1 MAAAITDLITDT
13 FNSANPN
20 VAKVT
25 AGRTAG
31 ALSLSCD
38 NLAGWPTVAAVHF
51 STYKIDTTGAVVAG
65 SQIDWKGLV
74 AGNTIGTMTRKAGA
88 TDAGNAIGDIVEMN
102 PTGSW
107 GHDLYN
113 GIRAHANQD
122 GSLITTAVNTALAAA
137 TSTNEA
143 GSTMMA
149 IRNETQFD
157 FVASGGV
164 WSGDA
169 YASTKA
175 ASMTALVCY
184 QAGQRLTVSA
194 VTART
199 FTASEDTYIDVLNTA
214 GVGSLVYT
222 EVANNAASPALAASS
237 IRIGIIVTGATNIAA
252 ATSVNQGQE
261 TMVLPIAS
269 SIPYA
274 VTDSLG
280 NLICPRDPNRKIL
293 GLRQSNTQ
301 MNSMSSSITLV
312 PGQSAVVIAPTG
324 RKIKVSA
331 NMPSI
336 NNLSASSA
344 TLNLFNAAT
353 ITGNPVAQATLYMP
367 TAGTGHSL
375 NCSWTGILTGTQS
388 FCMGAATSATAGG
401 TATYTANVFSQLT
414 IELA

>member
-51 STYKIDTTGAVVAG
+51 STYKIDTTGAVVVG

-107 GHDLYN
+107 GHDLYT

-122 GSLITTAVNTALAAA
+122 GSLITAAVQTALAAA

-143 GSTMMA
+143 GSTMQV

-157 FVASGGV
+157 FIASGGV
-164 WSGDA
+164 WSGLGYGTTLTA
-169 YASTKA
+169 T
-175 ASMTALVCY
+175 MTALVCY
-184 QAGQRLTVSA
+184 QAGQRVTVAA
-194 VTART
+194 VATRT
-199 FTASEDTYIDVLNTA
+199 FTASKDTYIDVLNTA

-237 IRIGIIVTGATNIAA
+237 IRLGIVVTGANIAA
-252 ATSVNQGQE
+252 ATSINQGQYNAIIPIVASRTLMDSDSNGIVIYPLVKRRPVTFSGNMSAITLTSANSTLALAILPTTPVAHKYSVVAVFE
-261 TMVLPIAS
+261 FNNSAGTSGDFSGSIYLGAVLQNANYWSAASGTYFNTVPVTAIVVAS
-269 SIPYA
+269 S
-274 VTDSLG
+274 G
-280 NLICPRDPNRKIL
+280 
-293 GLRQSNTQ
+293 
-301 MNSMSSSITLV
+301 
-312 PGQSAVVIAPTG
+312 
-324 RKIKVSA
+324 
-331 NMPSI
+331 
-336 NNLSASSA
+336 
-344 TLNLFNAAT
+344 T
-353 ITGNPVAQATLYMP
+353 ISFQGAK
-367 TAGTGHSL
+367 
-375 NCSWTGILTGTQS
+375 TGTNQANTTRS
-388 FCMGAATSATAGG
+388 N
-401 TATYTANVFSQLT
+401 YTVIDLGVA
-414 IELA
+414 